1 MSEKDSTVT
10 TLDDTP
16 PVAAQ
21 PKTKAKAVAAT
32 AESAPQA
39 ATNNDAAPETS
50 GKMVTLVIHRSSGD
64 GGGDAVF
71 LAHNAFARQIPR
83 DTPCVVPMEVA
94 QIVADAKET
103 SYKRGSGAV
112 VTEVVTPRFA
122 FSITPA

>member
-50 GKMVTLVIHRSSGD
+50 GKMVTLVIHRSHGD

-94 QIVADAKET
+94 QIVADAKEVT
-103 SYKRGSGAV
+103 YKRGSGG

-122 FSITPA
+122 YSITPA